1 MKRIIIVAV
10 LVLLLLPVFC
20 QEYKIIDSKLN
31 KTIKLRE
38 MAEKL
43 GSYDVIFFGEYHDN
57 KILHSL
63 EIELLKLFYSN
74 NKNLVISME
83 MFERDVQMMI
93 DKYLNE
99 DISEEEFLAESRPW
113 PNYQSDYK
121 PLLEFAK
128 KNKLNVIAANIPR
141 RYASMI
147 SKQGMNALDSLSQE
161 EKKFI
166 AKKHKVFNDE
176 YKERFTQ
183 TMKNNMAHR
192 KMPMSKQMNLDLIYA
207 AQCIKDDT
215 MAESIL
221 KYQRI
226 PPRRKVI
233 HYNGDFH
240 SRGHL
245 GTAQKIKLLE
255 PMLKIAVI
263 APVMCEGE
271 YNWDEEDLKEGDFL
285 ILLIDETDD
294 NTMN

>member
-285 ILLIDETDD
+285 ILLIDETED

>member
-31 KTIKLRE
+31 KTIELRE

-285 ILLIDETDD
+285 ILLIDETED